1 MTLPAAAAGRP
12 GSSSGWGNAVPPAL
26 DIALRESERSRMH
39 FSFVTFSTAA
49 AAEQAWTALQDVAWQ
64 EESGRH
70 HWLQAK
76 YYNAD
81 AAAAARGV

>member
-1 MTLPAAAAGRP
+1 VGDLPHHP
-12 GSSSGWGNAVPPAL
+12 GSAMALLQNAVPPAL

>member
-1 MTLPAAAAGRP
+1 MELLQG
-12 GSSSGWGNAVPPAL
+12 AVPPAL
-26 DIALRESERSRMH
+26 DIAIRESERSRMH

-49 AAEQAWTALQDVAWQ
+49 AAEQAYQALRDVAWQ
-64 EESGRH
+64 EEGGRP
-70 HWLQAK
+70 HWVQAK